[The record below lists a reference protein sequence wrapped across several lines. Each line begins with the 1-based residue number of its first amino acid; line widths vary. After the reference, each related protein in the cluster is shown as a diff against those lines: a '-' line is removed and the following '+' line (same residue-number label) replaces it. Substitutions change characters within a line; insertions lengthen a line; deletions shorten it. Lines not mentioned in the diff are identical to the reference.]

1 MALEVLVVD
10 DEADIRELVSGVL
23 EDEGYRCAPRPTAP
37 PPSRRSKSGGLDGA
51 ARRVAA
57 GLAARRAAVAAGD
70 QAARFDH
77 PGAGDLG
84 TRQSRHRGRGGREG
98 AIDFIE
104 KPFEAERLIYLVD
117 RATETERL
125 RRENE
130 TLRRQVGQED
140 QLHGSS
146 VAINTVRATLK
157 RVAPT
162 GSRVLISGPPGVGKE
177 IAARMIHQWS
187 PRAKAPFIVLSAAMM
202 SPERVEEELFGSES
216 DGVMRPGLLEHAHGG
231 TLFLD
236 EIADMPLTTQA
247 KILRVLTDQSYHRVG
262 GQRPVKVDVRVL
274 SATSRNLPG
283 RNRRGALPR
292 GPVLSPQR
300 RPGAAPAAARA
311 ARGRPRARQP
321 FPRAVRAERRVPPP
335 RISEEAMAALQAHD
349 WPGNVR
355 QLRNIIERTLILAPG
370 DRVSCIEVD
379 LLPRRDPRQP
389 ERGRRRQ
396 QRHGDHGQPAARGPR
411 SFEREYLQDP
421 DPALFR
427 QHLAHRV
434 VHRHGA
440 LGPAPE
446 AQGPGHRG
454 QAGGRGVGAGSAMAA
469 RSLSLQDHF
478 LNSVRRAKLPVTI
491 FLVKGVKLQGV
502 ITWFDAFSLL
512 LRREGASQLV
522 YKHSISTI
530 MPPRAAAGLR
540 RRPSRRR
547 RAPRPRSR
555 TCSSPPPRATTSA

>member
-23 EDEGYRCAPRPTAP
+23 EDEGYTVRTAADSTATLEAIEERRPSMVLLDVWLQG
-37 PPSRRSKSGGLDGA
+37 SRLDGLQLLQEVK
-51 ARRVAA
+51 RRDPTIPVLMIS
-57 GLAARRAAVAAGD
+57 GHGNLDTAVAAV
-70 QAARFDH
+70 
-77 PGAGDLG
+77 
-84 TRQSRHRGRGGREG
+84 REG

-130 TLRRQVGQED
+130 TLRKQVGQED

-274 SATSRNLPG
+274 SATSRNLQDEIAAG
-283 RNRRGALPR
+283 RFREDLFYRLNVVPVRLPALRERREDIPEL
-292 GPVLSPQR
+292 VSHFL
-300 RPGAAPAAARA
+300 ARFA
-311 ARGRPRARQP
+311 M
-321 FPRAVRAERRVPPP
+321 ERRVGAP
-335 RISEEAMAALQAHD
+335 RISEEALAALQAHD

-370 DRVSCIEVD
+370 DRSSCIEVD
-379 LLPRRDPRQP
+379 LLPAEIVDSHASASSGNSAMAIMGSPLR
-389 ERGRRRQ
+389 E
-396 QRHGDHGQPAARGPR
+396 ARE
-411 SFEREYLQDP
+411 SFEREYLRIQIRRFSGNISRTATFIGMERS
-421 DPALFR
+421 AL
-427 QHLAHRV
+427 HRKLK
-434 VHRHGA
+434 A
-440 LGPAPE
+440 LGI
-446 AQGPGHRG
+446 G
-454 QAGGRGVGAGSAMAA
+454 
-469 RSLSLQDHF
+469 D
-478 LNSVRRAKLPVTI
+478 K
-491 FLVKGVKLQGV
+491 
-502 ITWFDAFSLL
+502 
-512 LRREGASQLV
+512 REDEE
-522 YKHSISTI
+522 
-530 MPPRAAAGLR
+530 
-540 RRPSRRR
+540 
-547 RAPRPRSR
+547 
-555 TCSSPPPRATTSA
+555 